1 MLNAALKVVEA
12 ARALS
17 LTEANGRT
25 KSTLEPYKLAE
36 SLSGLREA
44 LEKFDAET
52 ALSIAD
58 ADLTNRPGFAA
69 PPQLDDENADELAV
83 NLTPQYQP
91 SAESTLDSQKMSLNP
106 KADNKDFIDKLLDNA
121 VKAADLPERMLLPAY
136 RREPTHG
143 LNADYSD
150 LSDTLLF
157 DNEETVADFLIAIDR
172 IEDKMAFALK
182 KTGWNPRLR
191 MLAHAMMEMRKRLVL
206 EINHDGVFVRIPA
219 SVYSAITPAIA
230 DAIMDTDMKMIV
242 PSLTSA
248 PKFKPTYQEELE
260 NMYSKPK
267 SPLQDF

>member
-1 MLNAALKVVEA
+1 M
-12 ARALS
+12 
-17 LTEANGRT
+17 
-25 KSTLEPYKLAE
+25 
-36 SLSGLREA
+36 
-44 LEKFDAET
+44 
-52 ALSIAD
+52 
-58 ADLTNRPGFAA
+58 
-69 PPQLDDENADELAV
+69 
-83 NLTPQYQP
+83 
-91 SAESTLDSQKMSLNP
+91 
-106 KADNKDFIDKLLDNA
+106 
-121 VKAADLPERMLLPAY
+121 PERMLLPAY

-242 PSLTSA
+242 PIADIGSQVLNRHIKRTGKHVFQA
-248 PKFKPTYQEELE
+248 EITVTRFLI
-260 NMYSKPK
+260 
-267 SPLQDF
+267 